1 MKKRK
6 DMFQKK
12 KRMFGE
18 KQYRFS
24 IRKFNVGVGSTVIAA
39 FLLLAG
45 SPLVSAQEIT
55 STEGVTS
62 STEKISE
69 TIVPTTDS
77 TQPESI
83 KTDDETSSSSVTSA
97 ETGLDSSVSVN
108 SGSLDST
115 TSQDVES
122 ESAIVNESSEALNES
137 SELSSESASS
147 EITDNSSQESS
158 TVSAAELIA
167 PVETTLTV
175 EDGEE
180 VAKQINQIATDE
192 EAIGDVRTAGITYQV
207 RYIDEETGQR
217 VSRTAHTEAVETNR
231 LNATTYVKVIADLPD
246 GYELADGQSPVLV
259 QQIFEKQTNILSF
272 VVTKKKE
279 DETLV
284 SEPTTSGSS
293 GFRTNPSATP
303 EARDGYSVTELVPPV
318 QDPNGYHVQA
328 VAGEYTNN
336 VLTSYLLYSTRME
349 DTATDAAGNDIPT
362 KLYLTK
368 VDANNTNSI
377 QASIVVDLTQPAETT
392 IAFDGGTI
400 SLDTPIRVRGSN
412 LPTATY
418 SLATGSNK
426 RLDSIFLQGAVN
438 TDNSLVNA
446 FGVTVSPYTYQL
458 TKYRDKT
465 TGAELAPV
473 YVQEGWR
480 YDSYTT
486 APIDIPGYTLVGDSG
501 NTDAYINHGRN
512 YVAGDVLYQK
522 SSFPI
527 NIYDSDNKDR
537 KIIGTQETQFY
548 RKLVFTET
556 STLYTEYYQV
566 IGDAASTPSPEEFFA
581 QLEAGTLNIITD
593 KLFAATR
600 ADGVTLSGGHT
611 LNSPVNATKKIG
623 DYFTTDKTG
632 VYPLRNPSSLLA
644 RYPDDV
650 SSFTPA
656 EVLALPTV
664 SDSPV
669 EVSASNPGSAILP
682 ATLSYVHLLENSAPT
697 KTASVRMTAYFGL
710 VYSSS
715 TGSDVTY
722 YYTANPQVA
731 AVKFVDTTDSSVQ
744 YTENLNGKTAE
755 TFGWDPATKIAEF
768 EAMGYTVV
776 NRDGYDPTGTYDTID
791 GNVQE
796 FTYELTPK
804 TTQVTDNPLVF
815 TRTTNYIKEED
826 SSQVAAPYTTTV
838 TYERTGTRNE
848 VTGSVTWNSWK
859 AKDGDTI
866 LEGQA
871 LPTLAGYS
879 VKSVTSNY
887 GTVTPVSVV
896 GDIDTADLIST
907 GNYDLVETV
916 VYAKAAQIGS
926 VKFVDTSDKSV
937 KFTETLNG
945 QTGDEFG
952 YDPAAKIKEFENLGY

>member
-1 MKKRK
+1 MLNRK
-6 DMFQKK
+6 DVRRKK
-12 KRMFGE
+12 QRMFGE

-24 IRKFNVGVGSTVIAA
+24 IRKFNVGVGSTVVAA
-39 FLLLAG
+39 FLLFAG
-45 SPLVSAQEIT
+45 TPLVSAQEISST
-55 STEGVTS
+55 NDVVSSAEQLADASDLSSDQTLSATSESTETAVESSEVMTS
-62 STEKISE
+62 DGSSNVLASESSESDVVVKSSDVISENAAAVNSSE
-69 TIVPTTDS
+69 TIS
-77 TQPESI
+77 ENSELNS
-83 KTDDETSSSSVTSA
+83 ETVTSEVAENSVTKGS
-97 ETGLDSSVSVN
+97 EVSVSENV
-108 SGSLDST
+108 L
-115 TSQDVES
+115 
-122 ESAIVNESSEALNES
+122 
-137 SELSSESASS
+137 
-147 EITDNSSQESS
+147 
-158 TVSAAELIA
+158 
-167 PVETTLTV
+167 PVEITLTV
-175 EDGEE
+175 EDGEN
-180 VAKQINQIATDE
+180 VAHQINQIATDE
-192 EAIGDVRTAGITYQV
+192 EPIGDIRTAGIVYQV
-207 RYIDEETGQR
+207 RYIDEETGNR

-246 GYELADGQSPVLV
+246 GYELAYGQSPVLV

-279 DETLV
+279 EETLT
-284 SEPTTSGSS
+284 SETPTSGSS

-328 VAGEYTNN
+328 IAKEYTNN

-377 QASIVVDLTQPAETT
+377 QASIVVDLTQPAGTSV
-392 IAFDGGTI
+392 AFDGGTI
-400 SLDTPIRVRGSN
+400 SLDTPVRVRGSN

-418 SLATGSNK
+418 SYTLSSNK
-426 RLDSIFLQGAVN
+426 TLDPIFLMGAVD
-438 TDNSLVNA
+438 TDNSTSNG
-446 FGVTVSPYTYQL
+446 FGATFSPYTYQL

-465 TGAELAPV
+465 TGAELAPI

-480 YDSYTT
+480 YDTYTT

-501 NTDAYINHGRN
+501 NTDSYINHGRN

-522 SSFPI
+522 SNLPI
-527 NIYDSDNKDR
+527 NIYDTNYKDR
-537 KIIGTQETQFY
+537 KIIGTQDTQLY
-548 RKLVFTET
+548 RKLVFTDT
-556 STLYTEYYQV
+556 STIYTEYYQV

-593 KLFAATR
+593 KLFAATQ
-600 ADGVTLSGGHT
+600 ADGVTLSGGNT
-611 LNSPVNATKKIG
+611 LNSPVNATKKLG

-644 RYPDDV
+644 QYPNDYSD
-650 SSFTPA
+650 FTPA

-669 EVSASNPGSAILP
+669 EVTETNPGRVSAP
-682 ATLSYVHLLENSAPT
+682 FTAQYVLNTDTTAPT
-697 KTASVRMTAYFGL
+697 KTSSVRMSFSIGLTQTA
-710 VYSSS
+710 S
-715 TGSDVTY
+715 TGSDVSY

-731 AVKFVDTTDSSVQ
+731 AVKFVDTTDSSVK

-768 EAMGYTVV
+768 EALGYTVV
-776 NRDGYDPTGTYDTID
+776 NKDGYSSTGTYDTID

-848 VTGSVTWNSWK
+848 VTGSVTWNSWT

-887 GTVTPVSVV
+887 GTVTAVSVV
-896 GDIDTADLIST
+896 ENIDTADLIST

-916 VYAKAAQIGS
+916 VY
-926 VKFVDTSDKSV
+926 
-937 KFTETLNG
+937 
-945 QTGDEFG
+945 
-952 YDPAAKIKEFENLGY
+952 

>member
-137 SELSSESASS
+137 SERSSESASS
-147 EITDNSSQESS
+147 EITDNSLQESS

-192 EAIGDVRTAGITYQV
+192 EAIGDVRTAGIIYQV

-231 LNATTYVKVIADLPD
+231 LNATTYVKVIASLPE
-246 GYELADGQSPVLV
+246 GYELADGHSPVLV

-303 EARDGYSVTELVPPV
+303 EVRDGYTVTELVPPV

-328 VAGEYTNN
+328 IAKEYTNN

-412 LPTATY
+412 LPQATY
-418 SLATGSNK
+418 DFAAGSNK
-426 RLDSIFLQGAVN
+426 KLDPIFQQGQVN
-438 TDNSLVNA
+438 TDITGGSGY
-446 FGVTVSPYTYQL
+446 GVTVSPYTYQL

-527 NIYDSDNKDR
+527 NIYNSGVKETR
-537 KIIGTQETQFY
+537 KIIGTQDTQIY
-548 RKLVFTET
+548 RKLVYTET
-556 STLYTEYYQV
+556 TDQYTDYYLV
-566 IGDAASTPSPEEFFA
+566 IGDAASTPSAEEFFA
-581 QLEAGTLNIITD
+581 QLEAGTLNVITD
-593 KLFAATR
+593 KLFAATQS
-600 ADGVTLSGGHT
+600 DGVTLSGGHT

-644 RYPDDV
+644 QYPNDYSD
-650 SSFTPA
+650 FTPA

-669 EVSASNPGSAILP
+669 EVTETNPGRVSAPFTAL
-682 ATLSYVHLLENSAPT
+682 YVLNTDTTAPT
-697 KTASVRMTAYFGL
+697 KTASVRMTAYFSL

-776 NRDGYDPTGTYDTID
+776 NRDGYAPTGTYDTID

-848 VTGSVTWNSWK
+848 VTGSVTWNSWT

-887 GTVTPVSVV
+887 GTVTAVSVV
-896 GDIDTADLIST
+896 ENIDTADLIST
-907 GNYDLVETV
+907 GNYGLVETV
-916 VYAKAAQIGS
+916 VYAKAAQTGS
-926 VKFVDTSDKSV
+926 VKFVDTSDNSV
-937 KFTETLNG
+937 KFTEALNG

-952 YDPAAKIKEFENLGY
+952 YDPAAKIKEFENL